1 MHYIKV
7 YILLESGVW
16 YSSNIST
23 LPKKTERQIFH
34 CVQVL
39 LLSRSLS
46 LKCLY
51 CTLYLTRRVV
61 NTLWWLRIQLIHEM
75 VVFWGP
81 SMYLSG
87 SRHQWQELAESRI
100 YKFSVDKYVQFTMT
114 NYNWFMTWLC
124 FEFLQ
129 CCHSWSTFGGPL
141 LSKKP
146 KARNQV
152 IQKSHKDI
160 STW

>member
-1 MHYIKV
+1 M
-7 YILLESGVW
+7 
-16 YSSNIST
+16 
-23 LPKKTERQIFH
+23 
-34 CVQVL
+34 L

-61 NTLWWLRIQLIHEM
+61 NTLWWLRLQLIHEM

-81 SMYLSG
+81 SIYLSG

-114 NYNWFMTWLC
+114 NYYWFMTWLC

-152 IQKSHKDI
+152 MQKILDEGFQEYSKKLKFHNGFLRPELYRAKKCCWMGWI
-160 STW
+160 GVLSC